1 MGAAR
6 YLLAIVLTLVG
17 IPAFA
22 QGWATRDVCD
32 VPKVAVFDSAFAPAT
47 ADDIKTAADRIPNG
61 NGRLW
66 RIEAP
71 NGAVSHLWG
80 TMHITDPRIL
90 DLPDKVLDLIESAR
104 VVALEIDP
112 ILPSRRAYERDLR
125 RADWFRNGR
134 SDADLSDSALPAD
147 VLDWIRQRSQGLGWG
162 RNAPDRLTLGA
173 VAELLLSDPCDDFA
187 AGILPVQDG
196 RIQMLGMIAG
206 ADILALE
213 EAMRIKD
220 QLDRGEEDFAIDF
233 LSVYGSYLNPKTNWQ
248 DRSTSY
254 ALYLEGRIAEMM
266 AWDRAYVSHVLG
278 DQGRAIDRVNAYLL
292 DARNHAFVE
301 AAESALHEGD
311 VFIAVGCFHL
321 PGTQGMVALLRQ
333 RGFKVT
339 RVPVPGEV

>member
-1 MGAAR
+1 MDAVR
-6 YLLAIVLTLVG
+6 VLVAIALMLVG
-17 IPAFA
+17 LPAFA

-32 VPKVAVFDSAFAPAT
+32 VPEVAVFESAFAPAT
-47 ADDIKTAADRIPNG
+47 EDDIKTAADHMPNG
-61 NGRLW
+61 VGRLW

-80 TMHITDPRIL
+80 TMHVTDPRIL
-90 DLPDKVLDLIESAR
+90 DLPDRVLDLIDNAR

-112 ILPSRRAYERDLR
+112 IMPSRRAYERDLR

-134 SDADLSDSALPAD
+134 SDVDLSDSALPAD
-147 VLDWIRQRSQGLGWG
+147 VLEWIRQRSHGLGWG

-206 ADILALE
+206 AEILALE
-213 EAMRIKD
+213 EAMRIKH
-220 QLDRGEEDFAIDF
+220 QLDGGEGDFAIDF
-233 LSVYGSYLNPKTNWQ
+233 LLVYGSYLNPETKWQ
-248 DRSTSY
+248 DRATSF

-266 AWDRAYVSHVLG
+266 AWDRAYVSDVLG
-278 DQGRAIDRVNAYLL
+278 DGGRAIDRVNAYLL
-292 DARNHAFVE
+292 DARNHAFVD
-301 AAESALHEGD
+301 AAESALQQGG

-321 PGTQGMVALLRQ
+321 PGAQGMVALLRE
-333 RGFKVT
+333 RGFTVT